1 MQRNEWAFDYIASKL
16 AEAAA
21 TKREH
26 HKQRLAWWNEQ
37 KDAVMAEVKES
48 GIEVCE
54 SLALAYSNTSAGIGQ
69 QVIGPQVM
77 VRNDL
82 QRKLT
87 ECHGK
92 LKEHDAKAREYDGWH
107 QVLTANPEARLKLH
121 HDDWLYFFGA

>member
-1 MQRNEWAFDYIASKL
+1 MQRDEWTFEYTASKL

-26 HKQRLAWWNEQ
+26 HKQRLEWWNGQ
-37 KDAVMAEVKES
+37 KDAVMAEVKDS
-48 GIEVCE
+48 GIEVSE
-54 SLALAYSNTSAGIGQ
+54 SLALAYASNAG
-69 QVIGPQVM
+69 VGPQVM
-77 VRNDL
+77 VRGDL

-107 QVLTANPEARLKLH
+107 QVLTANPEARMKLH